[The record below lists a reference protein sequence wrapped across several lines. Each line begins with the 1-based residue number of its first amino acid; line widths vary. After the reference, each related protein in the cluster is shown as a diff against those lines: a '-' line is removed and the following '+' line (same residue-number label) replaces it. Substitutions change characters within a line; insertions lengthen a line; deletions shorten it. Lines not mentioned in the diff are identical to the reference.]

1 MYQPPEGSQP
11 HATSNLP
18 PQPPTSVTLGNVL
31 QPRAKKTTVLR
42 TQTTTSTTSTSDSEF
57 SPHSLTQQIIPSED
71 PQRVVEIDEDEDDGG
86 GDGIG
91 EEGDDEDDDDENDD
105 EKDVA
110 DEDLPSSE
118 TPPPR
123 IRRPLPHWLL
133 GAFKAHVAECEK
145 RDAQG
150 RPPLYSI
157 RKTFWFEQQST
168 TFLLDGGIVSPTSL
182 YNPRFFLWDPKALY
196 KDLPC
201 PNCHQVLQRHA
212 TISRPRRCIDFS
224 SEFYIIGYRYRC
236 TNCLHPKTKKKTV
249 TFRSWDRRIL
259 EVLPPTLAAEF
270 PAYLSHRS
278 GMSKALFSWMRMCFS
293 SGMGAK
299 RFADALVAEHLL
311 RYDEL
316 QLQYLDYITCSI
328 TMNTWMGKK
337 YPSFLPFHDTSPD
350 GRHGFVPRSQWFRDM
365 YDRFMEDHR
374 HEFNQHTA
382 MLSAEICAIDHS
394 HKVCRYE
401 AQLYSNIG

>member
-1 MYQPPEGSQP
+1 MYQGCQP
-11 HATSNLP
+11 HSGI
-18 PQPPTSVTLGNVL
+18 PPTSATSGNVTRA
-31 QPRAKKTTVLR
+31 PRITELASDVLPPSSVVHTT
-42 TQTTTSTTSTSDSEF
+42 TSDSEF
-57 SPHSLTQQIIPSED
+57 SQHTISQQIIPSED
-71 PQRVVEIDEDEDDGG
+71 PQRAVEIEDDEDDGV

-91 EEGDDEDDDDENDD
+91 EEGGDDDDDDENDD
-105 EKDVA
+105 ERDIA

-118 TPPPR
+118 KPPR
-123 IRRPLPHWLL
+123 IRRPPPSWLL
-133 GAFKAHVAECEK
+133 GAFKTHVAECEM

-150 RPPLYSI
+150 RPPLYAI

-168 TFLLDGGIVSPTSL
+168 AFLLEGFVSPTSL

-201 PNCHQVLQRHA
+201 PICHQVLQRHA
-212 TISRPRRCIDFS
+212 TISRPRRCFDVT

-236 TNCLHPKTKKKTV
+236 ANCLHPKTKKKTV
-249 TFRSWDRRIL
+249 TFRSWDSRIL
-259 EVLPPTLAAEF
+259 EVLPSSLAAEF
-270 PAYLSHRS
+270 PAYLSHRN

-293 SGMGAK
+293 GGMGAK
-299 RFADALVAEHLL
+299 RFADALVAEYLL

-316 QLQYLDYITCSI
+316 QLQYLEYISSNI

-337 YPSFLPFHDTSPD
+337 YQSFLPFHDTSPD
-350 GRHGFVPRSQWFRDM
+350 GRHGYVPRSQWFRDM
-365 YDRFMEDHR
+365 YDRFMEDHQ

-394 HKVCRYE
+394 HKV
-401 AQLYSNIG
+401 